1 MSKSISPILAL
12 AAIAGALAL
21 GACNT
26 VQGAGEDL
34 QRAGEHVEE
43 RADELSDGNPNT
55 P

>member
-1 MSKSISPILAL
+1 MSKSISPLL
-12 AAIAGALAL
+12 AAAAILGVASL

-34 QRAGEHVEE
+34 QQAGEHVEE
-43 RADELSDGNPNT
+43 RADELNDGNPNT